1 MRISDWSSDVC
12 SSDLLERILA
22 GHSKVTDGGESY
34 AFSEQI
40 KWATDHNF
48 VGALDEEAVRR
59 SAAIDFSDLA
69 ERYLASIRSRA
80 QGRPF
85 LTEKLPSNLPNV
97 GLTTRPLPPALIP
110 HLEHHHKI
118 GHTT

>member
-85 LTEKLPSNLPNV
+85 LTEKLPSNF
-97 GLTTRPLPPALIP
+97 LT
-110 HLEHHHKI
+110 EI
-118 GHTT
+118 GRASWRERVCKYV

>member
-48 VGALDEEAVRR
+48 VGALDEEDVRR

-80 QGRPF
+80 QGRRS
-85 LTEKLPSNLPNV
+85 EESRV
-97 GLTTRPLPPALIP
+97 GKECVSMCRSRWTTD
-110 HLEHHHKI
+110 H
-118 GHTT
+118 